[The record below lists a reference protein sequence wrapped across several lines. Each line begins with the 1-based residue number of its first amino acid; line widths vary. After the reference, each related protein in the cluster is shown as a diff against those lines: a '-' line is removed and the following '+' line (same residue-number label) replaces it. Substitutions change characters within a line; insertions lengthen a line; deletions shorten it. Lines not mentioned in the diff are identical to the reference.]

1 MKITFFSNFLNHHE
15 IPFCEELY
23 HLIGVD
29 FCFVQTEPMHQERL
43 NMGWGRDHNKIP
55 YLKLSY
61 KDNRDYDECI
71 QLSKESDVV
80 IIGSA
85 PYEFIADRVK
95 NNKLTFYYA
104 ERLFRKSFLRA
115 FYPPSTLKI
124 LKRFVRPGRNS
135 NFYMLCASG
144 YTSYDVSRI
153 QTFKDRCFRWGHF
166 PEFIAY
172 DIDELIENKKTET
185 IELLW
190 VGRFIELKHPQYP
203 ILVAKRLK
211 QENIKFRLKII
222 GRGEL
227 ESELKNLI
235 ETNQLNDCVKLLGSM
250 DPKSV
255 RNYME
260 KANIYLF
267 TSDFGEGWGAV
278 LYEAMNSGCAVLASH
293 AIGAVPLMLKHKE
306 NGLIYKNADLN
317 DLYVKVKELIE
328 NKNNREYLGR
338 NAYISLNEQWKGE
351 VAAKRFYDFAYSALF
366 GDNKPE
372 YENGTM
378 SVAPKLKNNWFTKG

>member
-15 IPFCEELY
+15 IPFCDALY
-23 HLIGVD
+23 NLIGD
-29 FCFVQTEPMHQERL
+29 GFCFVQTEQMHQERI
-43 NMGWGRDHNKIP
+43 NMGWGQENDKIP
-55 YLKLSY
+55 YLKILY
-61 KDNRDYDECI
+61 TDKTAYNECI
-71 QLSKESDVV
+71 QLGKESDVV
-80 IIGSA
+80 ILGSA

-124 LKRFVRPGRNS
+124 LKRFIRPGWNS

-153 QTFKDRCFRWGHF
+153 HTFEDRCFRWGHF
-166 PEFIAY
+166 PEFIEY
-172 DIDELIENKKTET
+172 DIDKLIESKQTET

-190 VGRFIELKHPQYP
+190 AGRFIDCKHPQYP
-203 ILVAKRLK
+203 ILVAKKLK
-211 QENIKFRLKII
+211 QENIKFRLNII
-222 GRGEL
+222 GTGEL
-227 ESELKNLI
+227 ESELVKLI
-235 ETNQLNDCVKLLGSM
+235 ENNKLYDCVELLGSM
-250 DPKSV
+250 EPISV
-255 RNYME
+255 RRYME
-260 KANIYLF
+260 KADIYLF

-278 LYEAMNSGCAVLASH
+278 LYEAMNSGCAVVASH
-293 AIGAVPLMLKHKE
+293 AIGAVPHMLQHRA
-306 NGLIYKNADLN
+306 NGLIYKNADFN

-328 NKNNREYLGR
+328 NKNKREYLGR
-338 NAYISLNEQWKGE
+338 NAYTSLNEQWKGE
-351 VAAKRFYDFAYSALF
+351 VAAKRFYDFAYSALI

>member
-15 IPFCEELY
+15 TPFCEALY
-23 HLIGVD
+23 HLIGD
-29 FCFVQTEPMHQERL
+29 GFCFVQTEIMHQERID
-43 NMGWGRDHNKIP
+43 MGWGQENDIIP

-61 KDNRDYDECI
+61 KDDTTYNECI
-71 QLSKESDVV
+71 QLGKESDVV
-80 IIGSA
+80 ILGSA

-124 LKRFVRPGRNS
+124 LKRFIRPGWKS

-172 DIDELIENKKTET
+172 DIDKLISDKQSDI

-211 QENIKFRLKII
+211 NKGIDFKLKII
-222 GRGEL
+222 GSGEL
-227 ESELKNLI
+227 ESELINLI
-235 ETNQLNDCVKLLGSM
+235 EINKLNDCVELLGSKE
-250 DPKSV
+250 PSLV
-255 RNYME
+255 RKYME
-260 KANIYLF
+260 KANIFLF

-278 LYEAMNSGCAVLASH
+278 LYEAMNSGCAVVASH

-306 NGLIYKNADLN
+306 NGLIYKNADLD
-317 DLYVKVKELIE
+317 DLFEKVKQLVAD
-328 NKNNREYLGR
+328 NKKREFLGQ
-338 NAYISLNEQWKGE
+338 NAYLSLKENWNAEI
-351 VAAKRFYDFAYSALF
+351 AAQRFYDFSKRILNGLENPRF
-366 GDNKPE
+366 DNGPL
-372 YENGTM
+372 
-378 SVAPKLKNNWFTKG
+378 SIAPKIKNNWFKTV

>member
-15 IPFCEELY
+15 IPFCEALY
-23 HLIGVD
+23 HLIGD
-29 FCFVQTEPMHQERL
+29 GFCFVQTEPMHQERID
-43 NMGWGRDHNKIP
+43 MGWGQDDNKIP

-61 KDNRDYDECI
+61 KDNIAYNECI
-71 QLSKESDVV
+71 QLGKESDVV
-80 IIGSA
+80 ILGSA

-95 NNKLTFYYA
+95 KNKLTFYYA

-124 LKRFVRPGRNS
+124 FKRFVRPGWKS

-166 PEFIAY
+166 PEFIEY
-172 DIDELIENKKTET
+172 DIDKLIENKQTET

-203 ILVAKRLK
+203 ILVAKKLREEGIDFKL
-211 QENIKFRLKII
+211 NII
-222 GRGEL
+222 GSGEL
-227 ESELKNLI
+227 ENELKNLI
-235 ETNQLNDCVKLLGSM
+235 EINQLNDCVELLGSM
-250 DPKSV
+250 EPMSV

-278 LYEAMNSGCAVLASH
+278 LYEAMNSGCALVASH
-293 AIGAVPLMLKHKE
+293 AIGAVPLMLKHQE
-306 NGLIYKNADLN
+306 NGLIYKNADLD
-317 DLYVKVKELIE
+317 DLYVKVKELIL
-328 NKNNREYLGR
+328 NKNKRDYLGR
-338 NAYISLNEQWKGE
+338 NAYTSLNNQWKGE
-351 VAAKRFYDFAYSALF
+351 VAAERFYNFAYNALH
-366 GDNKPE
+366 GDYQPE
-372 YENGTM
+372 YEIGTM

>member
-1 MKITFFSNFLNHHE
+1 MVITFFSNFLNHHE
-15 IPFCEELY
+15 ISFCKAIIKNKSIVFY
-23 HLIGVD
+23 
-29 FCFVQTEPMHQERL
+29 FVQTEPMHQERID
-43 NMGWGRDHNKIP
+43 MGWGQENDKIP

-61 KDNRDYDECI
+61 KDNTAYNECI
-71 QLSKESDVV
+71 QLGKESDVV
-80 IIGSA
+80 ILGSA

-124 LKRFVRPGRNS
+124 FKRFIRPGWKS

-153 QTFKDRCFRWGHF
+153 HTFKDRCFRWGHF
-166 PEFIAY
+166 PEFIEY
-172 DIDELIENKKTET
+172 NIDKLIESKQTET

-203 ILVAKRLK
+203 ILVAKKLREEGIDFKL
-211 QENIKFRLKII
+211 NII
-222 GRGEL
+222 GSGEL
-227 ESELKNLI
+227 ENELKNLI
-235 ETNQLNDCVKLLGSM
+235 EINQLNDCVELLGSM
-250 DPKSV
+250 EPMSV

-278 LYEAMNSGCAVLASH
+278 LYEAMNSGCALVASH
-293 AIGAVPLMLKHKE
+293 AIGAVPLMLQHNE
-306 NGLIYKNADLN
+306 NGLIYKNADLD
-317 DLYVKVKELIE
+317 DLYGKVKQLIE
-328 NKNNREYLGR
+328 DIKKREFLGR
-338 NAYISLNEQWKGE
+338 NAYLSLKENWNAET
-351 VAAKRFYDFAYSALF
+351 AAQRFYNFAYNALN
-366 GDNKPE
+366 GDTRPQHE
-372 YENGTM
+372 VGTM